1 MQLTLAEANEII
13 AGAIAK
19 AEELGIKINISVV
32 DGGARL
38 LAFAR
43 MDGARWAGRYGSEG
57 KAIASVCFGRASG
70 ELAARAD
77 TPIVRGIIA
86 AEGGHAIPGLGAV
99 PIIRDD
105 VVDGACG
112 VGGGTGEQDEE
123 CAAAG
128 VARIGIQAP
137 RTA

>member
-1 MQLTLAEANEII
+1 MQLTLAEANEMI

-19 AEELGIKINISVV
+19 AEELSIKINISVV

-57 KAIASVCFGRASG
+57 KAIASVCFGTASG
-70 ELAARAD
+70 QLAQRAD
-77 TPIVRGIIA
+77 SPIVKGILA
-86 AEGGHAIPGLGAV
+86 AEGNHGIPALGAV
-99 PIIRDD
+99 PIIRDG

-123 CAAAG
+123 CARAG
-128 VARIGIQAP
+128 IARIGV
-137 RTA
+137 TA

>member
-19 AEELGIKINISVV
+19 AEEFGIKINISVI

-38 LAFAR
+38 IAFAR

-57 KAIASVCFGRASG
+57 KAVASVCFGVASG
-70 ELAARAD
+70 ALIERGD
-77 TPIVRGIIA
+77 TPLTRGIIA
-86 AEGGHAIPGLGAV
+86 AEGGHAIIGRGAL
-99 PIIRDD
+99 PIIRNE

-123 CAAAG
+123 CARAG
-128 VARIGIQAP
+128 LARIGVIA
-137 RTA
+137 